1 MDLYKTSDAFVA
13 TLDLPGVAPESID
26 VDVDGTVLTVRAER
40 TSPAA
45 EDVRW
50 IVRGRRL
57 GAFVRRFTIG
67 ENVDV
72 ERIAADYADGVLTLT
87 LPVAERAKPRKV
99 EVTLA
104 RGGSDVEH
112 DEQVA
117 AHAA

>member
-1 MDLYKTSDAFVA
+1 MDLYKTADAFVA
-13 TLDLPGVAPESID
+13 TLDLPGVSPESID

-40 TSPAA
+40 TSPVAD
-45 EDVRW
+45 DVRW
-50 IVRGRRL
+50 IVRGRRA

-87 LPVAERAKPRKV
+87 LPVAERAKARKV
-99 EVTLA
+99 EVTVA
-104 RGGSDVEH
+104 RGADAERVE
-112 DEQVA
+112 QST